1 LGRII
6 VQLIK
11 KDRRVKEKHP
21 EINYKIPD
29 FCKETGGVK
38 FEEWKII
45 INNKNGL
52 KKIKNI

>member
-45 INNKNGL
+45 INNKNRL